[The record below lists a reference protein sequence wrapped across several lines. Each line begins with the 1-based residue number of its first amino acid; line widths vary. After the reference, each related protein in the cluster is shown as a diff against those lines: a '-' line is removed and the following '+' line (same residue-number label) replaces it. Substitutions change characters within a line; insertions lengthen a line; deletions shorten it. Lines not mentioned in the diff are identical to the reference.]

1 MLKNLTSSKRGQEQP
16 TNGKDAILSEIRRC
30 KSDPAYFARNYVF
43 IKDKQKGA
51 IKFKLWEFQ
60 EKALRDFQNNRL
72 NIVLK
77 ARQLGMTELMAMYV
91 LWFAMFQRDKT
102 VVIVS
107 KHRKAASDLVKRVK
121 YAYKKLPQWLKVT
134 KLVSDNVHTVEF
146 DNDSVIF
153 ADSSSENAGRGIAC
167 SLFIV
172 DEAAFIPTLEE
183 MWAAVFPSIDSGGSC
198 IVSSCVTEDTF
209 ITTDKGIKQLS
220 EFIDKKVPDK
230 SFYKIN
236 KYNIVGK
243 DKLYSGNLLYN
254 NGKVPTKKITTKFAE
269 LEGSFNHKLWAY
281 KSDKNEYNWF
291 RLDELTTDDFVS
303 IQYGRNIWGN
313 NDDVSDFTPTFK
325 KAKHVNF
332 KPELL
337 TPDLCYFIGLYLS
350 EGNIYIK
357 RNQDGSLKR
366 GQMSLTCGDFIGDAI
381 SNCGLKYYL
390 HKDKIHYNVSSISL
404 LQFFEY
410 LKFEFLKAPNKYI
423 PSRLLECSKENIA
436 AMLSGIF
443 DGDGSSH
450 GTRGTI
456 SIALSS
462 EKMINQIRAI
472 LLNFGILCYKSVCKV
487 APTARCKV
495 WSTVYRLELN
505 SEMSER
511 FYDLIGFRFE
521 RKQKNKNKLKI
532 KTKNEYSYFPSS
544 KKIFNEFLKIS
555 NTTESKL
562 RRKYG
567 IRSSCKSITDKNFSK
582 ILEHFKNNLTNE
594 TEEILKKSYSDNII
608 WVKIKD
614 IINGENYTYDFSL
627 PEAEGDPWCHS
638 VLYNGLIGHQTP
650 NGSAG
655 QFYNLYQEAPK
666 NGFNPIKLDWD
677 SRPDRDQEWYEKT
690 RLSMSPKKFSQEFL
704 CSFLLSGDTVIDGED
719 IERHEQNVK
728 KFGSNRKEIGPA
740 KDVWVWKE
748 YNHMHRYC
756 LGADVAR
763 GDGEDYSAFTILDFD
778 TGEIVCEYKGK
789 IKVDRFA
796 ELLITCA
803 NNYGQCLII
812 VENNS
817 YGLAV
822 LMKLIDLKY
831 PSIYWEEKGTKQY
844 RDGYVDFNND
854 DDAVPGFTT
863 TQRSRFAIVDNLEES
878 FRTNRITTYSQRMI
892 SEMRNFIYENGKP
905 KARKGSNDDLIMAL
919 SITLFIA
926 SMIFSSR
933 EEDYE
938 MKRRLLDN
946 FRLLENQASIKVP
959 GEIGYNKDKNLL
971 QVDENDPYKYKFR
984 NETIDFR
991 MLIGNSESKKKEEP
1005 IVNQGIIFLGYIK

>member
-1 MLKNLTSSKRGQEQP
+1 MLKNLTSNKRGQEQP

-198 IVSSCVTEDTF
+198 IVSS
-209 ITTDKGIKQLS
+209 
-220 EFIDKKVPDK
+220 
-230 SFYKIN
+230 
-236 KYNIVGK
+236 
-243 DKLYSGNLLYN
+243 
-254 NGKVPTKKITTKFAE
+254 
-269 LEGSFNHKLWAY
+269 
-281 KSDKNEYNWF
+281 
-291 RLDELTTDDFVS
+291 
-303 IQYGRNIWGN
+303 
-313 NDDVSDFTPTFK
+313 
-325 KAKHVNF
+325 
-332 KPELL
+332 
-337 TPDLCYFIGLYLS
+337 
-350 EGNIYIK
+350 
-357 RNQDGSLKR
+357 
-366 GQMSLTCGDFIGDAI
+366 
-381 SNCGLKYYL
+381 
-390 HKDKIHYNVSSISL
+390 
-404 LQFFEY
+404 
-410 LKFEFLKAPNKYI
+410 
-423 PSRLLECSKENIA
+423 
-436 AMLSGIF
+436 
-443 DGDGSSH
+443 
-450 GTRGTI
+450 
-456 SIALSS
+456 
-462 EKMINQIRAI
+462 
-472 LLNFGILCYKSVCKV
+472 
-487 APTARCKV
+487 
-495 WSTVYRLELN
+495 
-505 SEMSER
+505 
-511 FYDLIGFRFE
+511 
-521 RKQKNKNKLKI
+521 
-532 KTKNEYSYFPSS
+532 
-544 KKIFNEFLKIS
+544 
-555 NTTESKL
+555 
-562 RRKYG
+562 
-567 IRSSCKSITDKNFSK
+567 
-582 ILEHFKNNLTNE
+582 
-594 TEEILKKSYSDNII
+594 
-608 WVKIKD
+608 
-614 IINGENYTYDFSL
+614 
-627 PEAEGDPWCHS
+627 
-638 VLYNGLIGHQTP
+638 TP

-822 LMKLIDLKY
+822 LMKLIDFKY

-946 FRLLENQASIKVP
+946 FRLLENQASIKVS